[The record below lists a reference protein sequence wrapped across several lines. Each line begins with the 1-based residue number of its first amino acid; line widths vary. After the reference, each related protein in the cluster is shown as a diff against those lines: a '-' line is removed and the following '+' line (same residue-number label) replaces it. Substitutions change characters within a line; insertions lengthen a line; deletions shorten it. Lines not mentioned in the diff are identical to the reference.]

1 MIIRQTR
8 KNTIKTEEGKDG
20 RSHFEVIMNRE
31 IANLTEII
39 FATLLDAIPCI
50 RNDGSPV
57 NEIILRIYE
66 RHAAFFQDMNDEI
79 LIEHPEVN
87 NVEE

>member
-1 MIIRQTR
+1 M
-8 KNTIKTEEGKDG
+8 D
-20 RSHFEVIMNRE
+20 RE
-31 IANLTEII
+31 ISSLTAII
-39 FATLLDAIPCI
+39 FATLQDAIPCI

-66 RHAAFFQDMNDEI
+66 RHAAFFQDMGDEI

-87 NVEE
+87 NVQG

>member
-1 MIIRQTR
+1 M
-8 KNTIKTEEGKDG
+8 EEDKDG
-20 RSHFEVIMNRE
+20 RSQIKNFLTTMDRE
-31 IANLTEII
+31 ISSPTAII
-39 FATLLDAIPCI
+39 LATLQDAILCI

-66 RHAAFFQDMNDEI
+66 RHAAFFQDIDEEI

-87 NVEE
+87 NVEG

>member
-1 MIIRQTR
+1 M
-8 KNTIKTEEGKDG
+8 D
-20 RSHFEVIMNRE
+20 RE

-39 FATLLDAIPCI
+39 FATLQDAIPCI

-66 RHAAFFQDMNDEI
+66 RHAAFFQDEEI

>member
-1 MIIRQTR
+1 M
-8 KNTIKTEEGKDG
+8 EEDKDG
-20 RSHFEVIMNRE
+20 RSQIQNFLTTMDRE
-31 IANLTEII
+31 ISSPTAII
-39 FATLLDAIPCI
+39 FATLQDAILCI

-66 RHAAFFQDMNDEI
+66 RHAAFFQNRDEEI

-87 NVEE
+87 NVEG